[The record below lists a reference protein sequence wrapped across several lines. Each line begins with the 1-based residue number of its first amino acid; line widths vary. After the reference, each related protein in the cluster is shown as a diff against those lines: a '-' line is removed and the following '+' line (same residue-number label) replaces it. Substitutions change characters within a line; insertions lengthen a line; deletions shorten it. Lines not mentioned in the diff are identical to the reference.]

1 VAIRR
6 IAFAAA
12 LLCGS
17 AFAAHANT
25 FRWANGGDVNSM
37 DPYAP
42 NETFLLSFMGNISEP
57 LIRRNRQLQVEPALA
72 ARGEQSSPTTWRL
85 HLRPGVR
92 FTDGKPL
99 SAGDV
104 VFSIARA
111 RGPGSNITSAFASLA
126 EVRNI
131 DDATV
136 ELVTARPNPILLEE
150 LTNFGILSRRWAE
163 ANNATAVADITQRT
177 ENFATRNAMN
187 TGPFRLVSREPDR
200 RTVLDVNPGW

>member
-1 VAIRR
+1 
-6 IAFAAA
+6 
-12 LLCGS
+12 
-17 AFAAHANT
+17 
-25 FRWANGGDVNSM
+25 M
-37 DPYAP
+37 
-42 NETFLLSFMGNISEP
+42 
-57 LIRRNRQLQVEPALA
+57 
-72 ARGEQSSPTTWRL
+72 
-85 HLRPGVR
+85 R

-126 EVRNI
+126 EVRKI

-177 ENFATRNAMN
+177 ENFATRNAMD